1 MKLLWCGLLVASVP
15 GWAQNLSTINN
26 LPSREFGQARLDS
39 SLKSLTPNLVE
50 GREFYGPSAIAFDTS
65 VTPPILYVA
74 DSLNSRV
81 LAWRNPAGLSRG
93 NPADKV
99 IGQRDFFT
107 TIQQGPGR
115 PGSDLPGGLA
125 RPVSLAVDSSGNL
138 YVMDA
143 ANNRILRYPAPFS
156 QTGDVVVVDLV
167 IGQTSTTSGIQPGNP
182 VSASTLSLNLTAAG
196 VAIGGIAFDPQGNL
210 WATDAGNHR
219 VLRYPKAALNQV
231 PPKINPAA
239 DAVIGQRDAFSNVIP
254 DNDPSN
260 NQKTLSTVRFPV
272 SLSVDPSGGLY
283 VADTYGRVLYYPN
296 PGPNTSATRLL
307 GILPDAVPGQ
317 APLLYPNQYS
327 LAGGTQAGQSND
339 SPHCVF
345 TYQGKVFV
353 CDTSA
358 HRVARYESPN
368 EWSPATPTTTSPSIA
383 TTVGQLGSLTNGCDS
398 ARVTCTRAN
407 RGLAE
412 PDATT
417 LNLPVG
423 GVFDPSGNLW
433 IADFGNNRVLS
444 YLPSDIYSYPSA
456 TKVLGQIDSS
466 SNQADAFNHNAPNL
480 VEGREVWVANGSLI
494 GGGIVVDKSANP
506 PHLYI
511 ADTFNNR
518 ILGFNDARVVG
529 TDIRSV
535 LTTKADFVIGQP
547 DLYRTTR
554 NCTVTSLNA
563 PCTGDPQVP
572 NDTGLFFPI
581 GLALDAQGN
590 LYVADSGNGRVL
602 RFPKP
607 FDHASGIQ
615 RAELVLGQLGFG
627 QPDLTTGQ
635 RTMRSPFGLVVFNN
649 GNLGVSDILDNRVL
663 IFRKSGGDFVNGQPA
678 SAVVGQPGF
687 SSIGVPP
694 QPTSASLNIPLGL
707 AADDN
712 DRLYVCDFL
721 NNRIVIYSNEGS
733 LTQGDASRF
742 QEPNISQPTGITLA
756 PLGDGLTQ
764 RTIWVSGGA
773 IYHLRRFDDMLPG
786 QSNVTESIQLQVT
799 ATAIGLDSFSNLIVA
814 ESSNRITF
822 YFQKL
827 VYRNA
832 ANATSGNL
840 QQVAP
845 GMMMYVTSSLANIT
859 AQSTGGNL
867 NPPWSSLVSGL
878 QVLVNGVPAPIFN
891 VSPPL
896 IFIQVPIGTP
906 TSGTAEFLVTRPAT
920 GEILAAGTFIMTPA
934 APGFFTSNA
943 QGTGQIAAT
952 NFSDGSVNGPD
963 HPAARGDILTVWMT
977 GQGPGFQGATPLDGQ
992 GASGLLTSDK
1002 PVVFVNA
1009 TQLPDANVIASAMTV
1024 YPGAWIIN
1032 IKIPD
1037 GPGSPGCAGTAPSCD
1052 IPIWVRMRDTFSFYG
1067 GTATIGVDK
1076 NLSGTALTTFRL
1088 KQ

>member
-1 MKLLWCGLLVASVP
+1 
-15 GWAQNLSTINN
+15 
-26 LPSREFGQARLDS
+26 
-39 SLKSLTPNLVE
+39 
-50 GREFYGPSAIAFDTS
+50 
-65 VTPPILYVA
+65 
-74 DSLNSRV
+74 
-81 LAWRNPAGLSRG
+81 
-93 NPADKV
+93 V

-107 TIQQGPGR
+107 TLQQGPGR

-125 RPVSLAVDSSGNL
+125 RPVGLAVDSNGNL

-143 ANNRILRYPAPFS
+143 ANNRILRYPAPFN

-167 IGQTSTTSGIQPGNP
+167 IGQASTTSGIQPGNP
-182 VSASTLSLNLTAAG
+182 VSASTLNLNVG
-196 VAIGGIAFDPQGNL
+196 VSNLFGVLLGGIAFDPQGNL

-219 VLRYPKAALNQV
+219 VLRYAKAVLNQV
-231 PPKINPAA
+231 PPKNNPAA
-239 DAVIGQRDAFSNVIP
+239 DTVIGQKDPFSNVSP
-254 DNDPSN
+254 DTDPSN
-260 NQKTLSTVRFPV
+260 NQKTLTTVRFPV

-283 VADTYGRVLYYPN
+283 VADSYARVLYYPS
-296 PGPNTSATRLL
+296 PGPGAAASRIL
-307 GILPDAVPGQ
+307 GVLPDAVAGQ

-327 LAGGTQAGQSND
+327 LAGGNQAGQPTD

-345 TYQGKVFV
+345 IYQGKVFV

-358 HRVARYESPN
+358 HRVVRYESPAQ
-368 EWSPATPTTTSPSIA
+368 WSPATPTTTSPAIA
-383 TTVGQLGSLTNGCDS
+383 TSVGQLNSLTNGCDS
-398 ARVTCTRAN
+398 ARLTCTRPN

-417 LNLPVG
+417 LSLPLG

-433 IADFGNNRVLS
+433 ISDFGNNRVLS
-444 YLPSDIYSYPSA
+444 YPPSDIYAFPSA
-456 TKVLGQIDSS
+456 TKVIGQIDSS
-466 SNQADAFNHNAPNL
+466 TNQADAFNHNAPNL
-480 VEGREVWVANGSLI
+480 VEGREVWVANGNLL
-494 GGGIVVDKSANP
+494 GGAIVVDKSSNP

-511 ADTFNNR
+511 ADTYNNR
-518 ILGFNDARVVG
+518 ILGFNDVRVVG
-529 TDIRSV
+529 TDVRSV
-535 LTTKADFVIGQP
+535 LTTKADIVIGQP
-547 DLYRTTR
+547 DLYRTTV
-554 NCTVTSLNA
+554 NCAVTSLNA
-563 PCTGDPQVP
+563 PCTGDPKIP

-581 GLALDAQGN
+581 GLALDAQGS
-590 LYVADSGNGRVL
+590 LYVADSQNGRVL

-635 RTMRSPFGLVVFNN
+635 RTMRSPYGVVVFSS
-649 GNLGVSDILDNRVL
+649 GNVGVSDSLDNRVL
-663 IFRKSGGDFVNGQPA
+663 IFRKAGGDFVSGQAA

-687 SSIGVPP
+687 SSAGIPP
-694 QPTSASLNIPLGL
+694 QPTSASLNSPLGL
-707 AADDN
+707 ATDDN
-712 DRLYVCDFL
+712 DRLYICDFS
-721 NNRIVIYSNEGS
+721 NNRIVIYAGEGT

-742 QEPNISQPTGITLA
+742 QEPNLSQPTGITLV
-756 PLGDGLTQ
+756 PLGDGTTQ

-786 QSNVTESIQLQVT
+786 QSNVTEAIQLQVF

-814 ESSNRITF
+814 DASNRINF

-845 GMMMYVTSSLANIT
+845 GMMMYVTNSLANIT
-859 AQSTGGNL
+859 ADATGGNL
-867 NPPWSSLVSGL
+867 NPPWSSVVSGL

-906 TSGTAEFLVTRPAT
+906 TTGTAEFLVTRPAT
-920 GEILAAGTFIMTPA
+920 GEILAAGTFIMTTA

-943 QGTGQIAAT
+943 QGTGQVAAT
-952 NFSDGSVNGPD
+952 NFSDGSVNGVA
-963 HPAARGDILTVWMT
+963 HPIARGDILTVWLT
-977 GQGPGFQGATPLDGQ
+977 GQGPGFQGATPQDGQ
-992 GASGLLTSDK
+992 GASGLLTNEK
-1002 PVVFVNA
+1002 PVVFVNGA
-1009 TQLPDANVIASAMTV
+1009 QLPDANVIASAMTV

-1037 GPGSPGCAGTAPSCD
+1037 GSGSPGCAGTAPSCD
-1052 IPIWVRMRDTFSFYG
+1052 IPIWVRMRDTFSYYG
-1067 GTATIGVDK
+1067 GTATIGTDRT
-1076 NLSGTALTTFRL
+1076 LTPTTLTTFRL